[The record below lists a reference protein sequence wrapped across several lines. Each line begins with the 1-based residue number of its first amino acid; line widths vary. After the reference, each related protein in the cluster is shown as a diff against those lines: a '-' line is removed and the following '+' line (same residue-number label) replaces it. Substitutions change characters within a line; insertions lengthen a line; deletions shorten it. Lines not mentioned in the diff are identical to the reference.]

1 MPKFDFSKVIATAL
15 RHGCSPEN
23 LLYIIRASSPKNIIR
38 ASSPKNIIR
47 ASSPKNTSGRLLLE
61 KAVQELS
68 FHIFRTEAS
77 NFSRNEL
84 FHS

>member
-1 MPKFDFSKVIATAL
+1 MPKFDFSKVIAIAL

-23 LLYIIRASSPKNIIR
+23 LLYIIR

>member
-1 MPKFDFSKVIATAL
+1 MPKFDFSKVIAIAL

-38 ASSPKNIIR
+38 ASSPKN
-47 ASSPKNTSGRLLLE
+47 TSGRLLLE
-61 KAVQELS
+61 KAVKELS
-68 FHIFRTEAS
+68 FHICRIEAS

-84 FHS
+84 IHS

>member
-1 MPKFDFSKVIATAL
+1 MPKFDFRKVIAIAL

-23 LLYIIRASSPKNIIR
+23 LLYIIR

-68 FHIFRTEAS
+68 FYIFRTEAS

>member
-38 ASSPKNIIR
+38 ASSPKN
-47 ASSPKNTSGRLLLE
+47 TSGRLLLE

-68 FHIFRTEAS
+68 FYIFRTEAS

>member
-1 MPKFDFSKVIATAL
+1 MPKFDFSKVIAIAL

-23 LLYIIRASSPKNIIR
+23 LLYIIR

-61 KAVQELS
+61 KAVQELR
-68 FHIFRTEAS
+68 FYIFRTEAS

>member
-1 MPKFDFSKVIATAL
+1 MPKFDFSKVIAIAL

-23 LLYIIRASSPKNIIR
+23 LLYIIR

-68 FHIFRTEAS
+68 FYIFRTEAS

>member
-1 MPKFDFSKVIATAL
+1 MLKFDFSKVIAIAL

-23 LLYIIRASSPKNIIR
+23 LLYIIR

-68 FHIFRTEAS
+68 FYIFRTEAS